1 MNQEIITP
9 PHIVE
14 CGGKK
19 YWNTTG
25 IFLPENLDE
34 EPKQAKPLTGEKRIV
49 AELAGEGKVVKQ
61 RHGLYVVKE
70 PGLLDSAANAL
81 KRIKPQHIA
90 YAAAAGLA
98 GILAIPATAHATDLT
113 TEAMAMP
120 DLHADARIEVEND
133 GLEAAVEQI
142 TDNDYDSHSTILG
155 IRSPDLAGFQL
166 RQTGILE
173 YGAGQDTT
181 GGFKTNLLY
190 TIPGTELRIG
200 VGGGAHFPDMDWIA
214 HGNFSYSGDIFK
226 TSVDVLHHENGEYP
240 ADGRGFARMLLP
252 NGFYLSAGKA
262 EGPNIFNAIGYVGG
276 EGDFNAIMRNWLN
289 YDNLSSKHDVMLMWN
304 SVKGKG
310 FYDFQT
316 NFWTSPDGVWDMLR
330 GNYDP
335 TIGWAPMLNMLGEY
349 CVQVQASQNTGG
361 VGGMAMF
368 AYNPDNAGNFFEIG
382 GRYRHNFEGDD
393 EATVMLNAGTDLGP
407 LVVIAGMT
415 ADVMDGNLAAWL
427 YLGKTFEM

>member
-25 IFLPENLDE
+25 IFLPEDIDE
-34 EPKQAKPLTGEKRIV
+34 ETKTQQQLTGEERIV

-81 KRIKPQHIA
+81 KGIKPQHIA

-113 TEAMAMP
+113 TEAMVMP

-173 YGAGQDTT
+173 YGAGQDTA
-181 GGFKTNLLY
+181 GGFNTNLFY
-190 TIPGTELRIG
+190 TITPAKLRLGIG
-200 VGGGAHFPDMDWIA
+200 AGAHFPETDWIT
-214 HGNFSYSGDIFK
+214 HGNISYLGEIVRVSA
-226 TSVDVLHHENGEYP
+226 DVLHHENGEYP

-262 EGPNIFNAIGYVGG
+262 EGANLFNAIGYVGG
-276 EGDFNAIMRNWLN
+276 EGSFNAIMRNWFN
-289 YDNLSSKHDVMLMWN
+289 YDNLSSKHDLMLMWN

-316 NFWTSPDGVWDMLR
+316 NFFTSPDGVWDMLQ

-335 TIGWAPMLNMLGEY
+335 TIGWAPLLDMLGEY
-349 CVQVQASQNTGG
+349 CVQIQASQNTGG

-368 AYNPDNAGNFFEIG
+368 AYNPNNAGSFIEIG
-382 GRYRHNFEGDD
+382 GRYRHNFDAEDD
-393 EATVMLNAGTDLGP
+393 IELMLNAGTDLGP
-407 LVVIAGMT
+407 LVVMAGTT
-415 ADVMDGNLAAWL
+415 ADVRGGNLAAWV
-427 YLGKTFEM
+427 YLGKMFDL